1 MTDQI
6 TITGIRAI
14 GHHGVLE
21 FERTSGQEFIVDVIL
36 DVNTADSA
44 KHDDLQLTVDYG
56 DVAKR
61 VHAQIEGDPYQLI
74 ETLANRIADDL
85 LTISRVLGVTIT
97 VHKPQAPIPVD
108 FDDVAVTITRKK

>member
-1 MTDQI
+1 MTDTI
-6 TITGIRAI
+6 RITGIRAI

-21 FERTSGQEFIVDVIL
+21 FERTSGQEFVVDVVL
-36 DVNTADSA
+36 DVHTVDAA
-44 KHDDLQLTVDYG
+44 KHDDLQLTVDYSG
-56 DVAKR
+56 VAKR
-61 VHAQIEGDPYQLI
+61 VHAHVTGDPYQLI
-74 ETLANRIADDL
+74 ETLANRIADDI